1 MRLHLDCSFT
11 RLQPGNVGVTRVVR
25 GLARGLPAAQLQ
37 LVAYHGDGFRRADSV
52 DGPAAPVGAAKRG
65 GLWQFLYR
73 LSGSNALRRLVKS
86 MLPVALQAA
95 VWRVFSRIAFSRLAH
110 ALPRAEISAGDIVI
124 VGDAGWTYDVW
135 SCVDRAA
142 QQGARIATIVY
153 DLIPLSQPQFC
164 APVYRRQFAAWLQE
178 ALRRSDAILCI
189 SEASRVELEGYCRE
203 TSLACP
209 PTASFRLGGDLP
221 PANTATA
228 PARDS
233 IRKLAGGPG
242 FFLTVGS
249 IEPRKNHALLLDVFE
264 QLWQRGIDAVL
275 VVVGRPTDGTQA
287 TVARFRRHARLGR
300 SLFFY
305 DDASD
310 AELELLYRG
319 ARAVILA
326 TLAEGF
332 GLPLVEARQR
342 GCEVIASRLPA
353 FEEIADEGVRLFT
366 PGDATALAALVE
378 QAIATTRPAP
388 PSYMPEFSW
397 HDSAQQ
403 FIARLGHVLQDP
415 GVSTPPTFA
424 ARNP

>member
-1 MRLHLDCSFT
+1 
-11 RLQPGNVGVTRVVR
+11 
-25 GLARGLPAAQLQ
+25 
-37 LVAYHGDGFRRADSV
+37 V
-52 DGPAAPVGAAKRG
+52 DGPAATAGVAKRD

-73 LSGSNALRRLVKS
+73 VSGSNTLRRLVKG
-86 MLPVALQAA
+86 MLPVALQVAA
-95 VWRVFSRIAFSRLAH
+95 WRLFSRVAFSRLTG

-164 APVYRRQFAAWLQE
+164 APVYRRQFVAWLQE

-189 SEASRVELEGYCRE
+189 SEASRVELESYCRE
-203 TSLACP
+203 KSLACP

-221 PANTATA
+221 PASAAAA

-233 IRKLAGGPG
+233 IRKLAGGPD
-242 FFLTVGS
+242 FFLAVGS

-264 QLWQRGIDAVL
+264 QLWRQGTNAIL
-275 VVVGRPTDGTQA
+275 VVVGRPTAGSQA
-287 TVARFRRHARLGR
+287 TVARFRRHAQLGR

-366 PGDATALAALVE
+366 PGAGAELAALVE
-378 QAIATTRPAP
+378 QAVAEARPVPA
-388 PSYMPEFSW
+388 SFMPDFSW
-397 HDSAQQ
+397 RDSAQQ
-403 FIARLGHVLQDP
+403 FIARLGRALQDP
-415 GVSTPPTFA
+415 AVSTPSTSA